1 MAEFDDG
8 PSLFVKIKGRF
19 SLQFGR
25 YGFGHLYLKKMGFQC
40 SVLCDREVLAS
51 PLLLNIPD
59 RVDWKACSTSKEEE
73 TQAAKAF
80 RKTFQPF
87 DFTNN

>member
-1 MAEFDDG
+1 MYWDVCF
-8 PSLFVKIKGRF
+8 
-19 SLQFGR
+19 
-25 YGFGHLYLKKMGFQC
+25 Y
-40 SVLCDREVLAS
+40 REVLAS

-80 RKTFQPF
+80 RKQYQPF
-87 DFTNN
+87 DFTNE